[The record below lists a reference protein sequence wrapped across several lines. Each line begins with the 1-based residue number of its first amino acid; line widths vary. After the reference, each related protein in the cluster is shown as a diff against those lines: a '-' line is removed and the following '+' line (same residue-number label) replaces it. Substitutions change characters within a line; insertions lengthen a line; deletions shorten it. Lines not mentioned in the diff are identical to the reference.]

1 MLHCYTCYTVT
12 YVTLLHCYTK
22 ICYTCNKLV
31 LTVVPLIRMTFNKV
45 KIMRLELGVIKVIV
59 KNSLE
64 RNLIYRKTRYRR
76 LSRAVK

>member
-1 MLHCYTCYTVT
+1 MLHCYTT
-12 YVTLLHCYTK
+12 
-22 ICYTCNKLV
+22 IYTCNKLV

>member
-1 MLHCYTCYTVT
+1 M
-12 YVTLLHCYTK
+12 
-22 ICYTCNKLV
+22 
-31 LTVVPLIRMTFNKV
+31 IRMTFNKV